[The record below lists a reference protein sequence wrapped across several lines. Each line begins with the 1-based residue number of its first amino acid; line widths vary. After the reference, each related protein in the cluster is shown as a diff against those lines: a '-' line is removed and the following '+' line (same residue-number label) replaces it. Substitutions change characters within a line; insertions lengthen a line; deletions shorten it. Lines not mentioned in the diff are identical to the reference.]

1 MMNEHKKLW
10 NDACRHLQETLS
22 KDIFDK
28 WIAVIQCRK
37 IEQDRAILVVGN
49 DFYQSWLEE
58 HYLPLIKDALALVS
72 GQTYDIELSVDYSLT
87 EPGTQDSSE
96 SVNVKEKVRSI
107 LPHKR
112 SGQDTKTKINLN
124 ENYTFDS
131 FVVGPANQFAH
142 AAAMASAQSPS
153 RAYNPLFIYGGVGLG
168 KTHLMQAIGNYIH
181 SKKSRAKVCYTT
193 SESFLNEY
201 IEALQTN
208 SLAQFRKKYRTVDA
222 LLIDDI
228 HFLAGKDR
236 LQEEFFHTFNA
247 IFENHKQ
254 IVMTSDRPAGELEG
268 LAPRLVS
275 RFEWGLVVE
284 MESPDV
290 ETRVAI
296 LRKKSEQLNLSI
308 DQSLLFYIA
317 ERISSNIR
325 RLEGALIRV
334 ASYVSLT
341 GQSMDMGKLEYLL
354 RDTLD
359 QEQKH
364 AISIEAIQK
373 TVAEHFDLRVG
384 DLLGRKRTQAIAWPR
399 QVAMYLS
406 RELTNQSFPT
416 IGDSFGRNHATVVH
430 ACKAV
435 EKEQTSDLKL
445 RQTLSLLR
453 QRVGQQAQV
462 AG

>member
-1 MMNEHKKLW
+1 MAQNNITLW
-10 NDACRHLQETLS
+10 DDACRHLKETLP

-28 WIAVIQCRK
+28 WIAVIQCRDLQEDK
-37 IEQDRAILVVGN
+37 AILVVGN

-58 HYLPLIKDALALVS
+58 HYLPLIKNALAVVS
-72 GQTYDIELSVDYSLT
+72 GRTFELELMVDYSLAT
-87 EPGTQDSSE
+87 EPQEEIE
-96 SVNVKEKVRSI
+96 STKEKVRSI
-107 LPHKR
+107 LSPKR
-112 SGQDTKTKINLN
+112 APETKTNLN
-124 ENYTFDS
+124 KNYTFDS
-131 FVVGPANQFAH
+131 FVVGPSNQFAH
-142 AAAMASAQSPS
+142 AASMASAQSPS

-168 KTHLMQAIGNYIH
+168 KTHLMQAIGSFILT
-181 SKKSRAKVCYTT
+181 KKSKGKVCYTT
-193 SESFLNEY
+193 SEAFLNEY

-208 SLAQFRKKYRTVDA
+208 SLAKFRKKYRTVDA

-284 MESPDV
+284 LESPDV

-296 LRKKSEQLNLSI
+296 LRKKCEQLNLSI
-308 DQSLLFYIA
+308 DPSLLFYIA

-341 GQSMDMGKLEYLL
+341 GQQMDLAKLEYLL

-359 QEQKH
+359 QEKKH
-364 AISIEAIQK
+364 AISIESIQK

-384 DLLGRKRTQAIAWPR
+384 DLVGPKRPKNIAWPR

-406 RELTNQSFPT
+406 RTMTDNSFPV
-416 IGDSFGRNHATVVH
+416 IGNAFSRNHATVVH
-430 ACKAV
+430 ACKTV
-435 EKEQTSDLKL
+435 EKEQTEDLKL

-453 QRVGQQAQV
+453 QRVGHQAQTK
-462 AG
+462 

>member
-1 MMNEHKKLW
+1 MHKDKSRVW
-10 NDACRHLQETLS
+10 EEASHHLKTTLP
-22 KDIFDK
+22 KDIFEK
-28 WIAVIQCRK
+28 WIAVIQCRS
-37 IEQDRAILVVGN
+37 IEEDKAVLVVGN

-58 HYLPLIKDALALVS
+58 HYIPLIKQALAVVS
-72 GQTYDIELSVDYSLT
+72 GRELEIDLTVDYSLLT
-87 EPGTQDSSE
+87 ESIEED
-96 SVNVKEKVRSI
+96 VKKEKPRSF
-107 LPHKR
+107 PSKR
-112 SGQDTKTKINLN
+112 SKEPRTNLN
-124 ENYTFDS
+124 QHYTFDS

-153 RAYNPLFIYGGVGLG
+153 RAYNPLFIYGEVGLG
-168 KTHLMQAIGNYIH
+168 KTHLMQAIGSFIL
-181 SKKSRAKVCYTT
+181 SKKTRGKICYTT
-193 SESFLNEY
+193 SEAFLNEY
-201 IEALQTN
+201 IESLQTN
-208 SLAQFRKKYRTVDA
+208 SLTKFRKKYRTVDA

-254 IVMTSDRPAGELEG
+254 IVMTSDRPAGELSG

-284 MESPDV
+284 LESPDM

-296 LRKKSEQLNLSI
+296 LRKKCDLMNLSI
-308 DQSLLFYIA
+308 DPNLLFYIA

-341 GQSMDMGKLEYLL
+341 GKEIDRAKLEYLL

-359 QEQKH
+359 QEKKH
-364 AISIEAIQK
+364 AISVESIQK
-373 TVAEHFDLRVG
+373 IVAEHFDLRVG
-384 DLLGRKRTQAIAWPR
+384 DIVGRKRPKNIAWPR

-406 RELTNQSFPT
+406 RTMTDLSFPV
-416 IGDSFGRNHATVVH
+416 IGSAFGRNHATIVH
-430 ACKAV
+430 ACQSV
-435 EKEQTSDLKL
+435 EKRQTEDLKL

-453 QRVGQQAQV
+453 QRVGHSAQKP
-462 AG
+462 GQTL

>member
-1 MMNEHKKLW
+1 
-10 NDACRHLQETLS
+10 
-22 KDIFDK
+22 
-28 WIAVIQCRK
+28 
-37 IEQDRAILVVGN
+37 VGN

-58 HYLPLIKDALALVS
+58 HYLPLIKNALAVVS
-72 GQTYDIELSVDYSLT
+72 GRTFELELTVDYNL
-87 EPGTQDSSE
+87 SSE
-96 SVNVKEKVRSI
+96 SAVQEPESARERVRSI
-107 LPHKR
+107 LNPKR
-112 SGQDTKTKINLN
+112 TPEVKTNLN
-124 ENYTFDS
+124 KNYTFDS
-131 FVVGPANQFAH
+131 FVVGPSNQFAH
-142 AAAMASAQSPS
+142 AASMASAQSPS

-168 KTHLMQAIGNYIH
+168 KTHLMQAIGNFIL
-181 SKKSRAKVCYTT
+181 SKKERGKICYTT
-193 SESFLNEY
+193 SEAFLNEY

-208 SLAQFRKKYRTVDA
+208 SLAKFRKKYRTVDA

-228 HFLAGKDR
+228 HFLAKKDR

-284 MESPDV
+284 LENPDV

-296 LRKKSEQLNLSI
+296 LRKKCEQLELSI
-308 DQSLLFYIA
+308 DSEIIFYIA
-317 ERISSNIR
+317 DRISSNIR

-341 GQSMDMGKLEYLL
+341 GQKVDHAKLEYLL

-359 QEQKH
+359 QEKKF
-364 AISIEAIQK
+364 AISIESVQK
-373 TVAEHFDLRVG
+373 TVADHFDLRVG
-384 DLLGRKRTQAIAWPR
+384 DLIGPKRPKNIAWPR

-406 RELTNQSFPT
+406 RTMTDQSFPV
-416 IGDSFGRNHATVVH
+416 IGSAFSRNHATVVH

-435 EKEQTSDLKL
+435 EKEKSKDITL
-445 RQTLSLLR
+445 RQTLSLLQ
-453 QRVGQQAQV
+453 QRIGQHAQDADRSV
-462 AG
+462 L

>member
-1 MMNEHKKLW
+1 MPEEKKSLW
-10 NDACRHLQETLS
+10 NDACRHLKETLP
-22 KDIFDK
+22 KDIFEK
-28 WIAVIQCRK
+28 WISVIYCKTISEDKAV
-37 IEQDRAILVVGN
+37 LVVGN
-49 DFYQSWLEE
+49 DFYQDWLEE
-58 HYLPLIKDALALVS
+58 HYLPLIKKAMAIVS
-72 GQTYDIELSVDYSLT
+72 GQTYDIELTVDYSLAAET
-87 EPGTQDSSE
+87 VDVEPP
-96 SVNVKEKVRSI
+96 KEKVRS
-107 LPHKR
+107 LR
-112 SGQDTKTKINLN
+112 SQKKSSSETKINLN
-124 ENYTFDS
+124 QNYTFDS

-153 RAYNPLFIYGGVGLG
+153 RAYNPLFIYGVVGLG
-168 KTHLMQAIGNYIH
+168 KTHLMQAIGSFIL
-181 SKKSRAKVCYTT
+181 SKKARGKVCYTT
-193 SESFLNEY
+193 SEAFLNEY

-208 SLAQFRKKYRTVDA
+208 SLTRFRKKYRTVDA

-284 MESPDV
+284 LESPDV

-296 LRKKSEQLNLSI
+296 LRKKCERDNIQI
-308 DQSLLFYIA
+308 DPSLLFYIA
-317 ERISSNIR
+317 ERISSNVR

-341 GQSMDMGKLEYLL
+341 GQSVDMGKLEYLL

-359 QEQKH
+359 QEKKH
-364 AISIEAIQK
+364 AVSIESIQK
-373 TVAEHFDLRVG
+373 TVAEHYDLRVG
-384 DLLGRKRTQAIAWPR
+384 DLLGRKRTASIAFPR

-406 RELTNQSFPT
+406 REMTPQSFPT

-430 ACKAV
+430 ACKTV
-435 EKEQTSDLKL
+435 EKEQTQDLKL

-453 QRVGQQAQV
+453 QRVGHQAAEKSFV
-462 AG
+462 

>member
-1 MMNEHKKLW
+1 MRQDKQPLW
-10 NDACRHLQETLS
+10 EEACRHLADTLP
-22 KDIFDK
+22 KDIFEK
-28 WIAVIQCRK
+28 WIGVIQCRT
-37 IEQDRAILVVGN
+37 IEESRVILVVGN

-58 HYLPLIKDALALVS
+58 HYLPLIQKALAAVS
-72 GQTYDIELSVDYSLT
+72 GREMQIELTVDYSLT
-87 EPGTQDSSE
+87 GEPE
-96 SVNVKEKVRSI
+96 EEKKVPRRTSA
-107 LPHKR
+107 PARKPAE
-112 SGQDTKTKINLN
+112 TNLN
-124 ENYTFDS
+124 QNYTFDS
-131 FVVGPANQFAH
+131 FVVGPSNQFAH

-153 RAYNPLFIYGGVGLG
+153 RAYNPLFIYGDVGLG
-168 KTHLMQAIGNYIH
+168 KTHLMQAIGNFIH
-181 SKKSRAKVCYTT
+181 SKSVRGKVCYTT
-193 SESFLNEY
+193 CESFVNEY

-208 SLAQFRKKYRTVDA
+208 SLAKFRKKYRTTDA

-228 HFLAGKDR
+228 HFLAGKER
-236 LQEEFFHTFNA
+236 MQEEFFHTFNA

-254 IVMTSDRPAGELEG
+254 IVMTSDRPAGELAG

-296 LRKKSEQLNLSI
+296 LRKKSDQLNLSI
-308 DQSLLFYIA
+308 DPGLLFYIA

-341 GQSMDMGKLEYLL
+341 GQQLDRSKLEYLL

-364 AISIEAIQK
+364 AISIESIQK
-373 TVAEHFDLRVG
+373 TVAEHYDIRLG
-384 DLLGRKRTQAIAWPR
+384 DLVGPKRPKNIAWPR
-399 QVAMYLS
+399 QVAMYLA
-406 RELTNQSFPT
+406 RTMTNQSFPV
-416 IGDSFGRNHATVVH
+416 IGDSFGRNHATIVH
-430 ACKAV
+430 ACQLV
-435 EKEQTSDLKL
+435 EKRQTEDIKL
-445 RQTLSLLR
+445 RQTLALLR
-453 QRVGQQAQV
+453 QRVGHGAQK

>member
-1 MMNEHKKLW
+1 MGQDNIKLW
-10 NDACRHLQETLS
+10 DGACRHLKETLP

-28 WIAVIQCRK
+28 WIAVIQCREIK
-37 IEQDRAILVVGN
+37 ENQAILVVGN

-58 HYLPLIKDALALVS
+58 HYLPLIKNALAVVS
-72 GQTYDIELSVDYSLT
+72 GRSFELKLMVDYSLLA
-87 EPGTQDSSE
+87 EPQEEAE
-96 SVNVKEKVRSI
+96 SAKEKVRSI
-107 LPHKR
+107 LTSKR
-112 SGQDTKTKINLN
+112 APETKTNLN
-124 ENYTFDS
+124 KNYTFDS
-131 FVVGPANQFAH
+131 FVVGPSNQFAH
-142 AAAMASAQSPS
+142 AASMASAQSPS
-153 RAYNPLFIYGGVGLG
+153 RPYNPLFIYGGVGLG
-168 KTHLMQAIGNYIH
+168 KTHLMQAIGQFILT
-181 SKKSRAKVCYTT
+181 KKTRGKVCYTT
-193 SESFLNEY
+193 SEAFLNEY

-208 SLAQFRKKYRTVDA
+208 SLAKFRRKYRTVDA

-254 IVMTSDRPAGELEG
+254 IVMTSDRPAGELNG

-284 MESPDV
+284 LESPDV

-296 LRKKSEQLNLSI
+296 LRKKCEQLDLSI
-308 DQSLLFYIA
+308 DQGLLFYIA

-341 GQSMDMGKLEYLL
+341 GQQMDQAKLEYLL

-359 QEQKH
+359 QEKKH
-364 AISIEAIQK
+364 AISIESIQK

-384 DLLGRKRTQAIAWPR
+384 DLVGPRRPKNIAWPR

-406 RELTNQSFPT
+406 RTMTDNSFPV
-416 IGDSFGRNHATVVH
+416 IGNAFSRNHATVVH
-430 ACKAV
+430 ACKTV
-435 EKEQTSDLKL
+435 EREQAEDLKL

-453 QRVGQQAQV
+453 QRVGHLAQAK
-462 AG
+462 

>member
-1 MMNEHKKLW
+1 MHKEDKKLW
-10 NDACRHLQETLS
+10 NDACRHLQDTLP

-28 WIAVIQCRK
+28 WIAVIQCKEISDERV
-37 IEQDRAILVVGN
+37 ILVVGN

-58 HYLPLIKDALALVS
+58 HYLPLVRKALSVVS
-72 GQTYDIELSVDYSLT
+72 GRTFELELTVDYNLGSGSME
-87 EPGTQDSSE
+87 EPETP
-96 SVNVKEKVRSI
+96 KEKVRSI
-107 LPHKR
+107 LGHKR
-112 SGQDTKTKINLN
+112 TPEATSNLN
-124 ENYTFDS
+124 KNYTFDS
-131 FVVGPANQFAH
+131 FVVGPSNQFAH
-142 AAAMASAQSPS
+142 AASMASAQSPS

-168 KTHLMQAIGNYIH
+168 KTHLMQAIGNYIFT
-181 SKKSRAKVCYTT
+181 KKSRGKICYTT
-193 SESFLNEY
+193 SEAFLNEY

-208 SLAQFRKKYRTVDA
+208 SLAKFRKKYRTVDA

-284 MESPDV
+284 LESPDV

-296 LRKKSEQLNLSI
+296 LRKKCEQLDLSI
-308 DQSLLFYIA
+308 NQDLLFYIA

-341 GQSMDMGKLEYLL
+341 GQNIDRAKLEYLL

-359 QEQKH
+359 QEQKL
-364 AISIEAIQK
+364 AINIETIQK
-373 TVAEHFDLRVG
+373 AVAEHFDLRVG
-384 DLLGRKRTQAIAWPR
+384 DLVGPKRPKNIAWPR

-406 RELTNQSFPT
+406 RTMTDNSFPV
-416 IGDSFGRNHATVVH
+416 IGEAFSRNHATVVH

-435 EKEQTSDLKL
+435 EKEQSQDVKL

-453 QRVGQQAQV
+453 QRVGHQSQV
-462 AG
+462 IK

>member
-1 MMNEHKKLW
+1 MQEENKKLW
-10 NDACRHLQETLS
+10 CDACRHLKETLP
-22 KDIFDK
+22 KDIFQK
-28 WIAVIQCRK
+28 WIAVIQCRDIDGSK
-37 IEQDRAILVVGN
+37 AILVVGN

-58 HYLPLIKDALALVS
+58 HYLPLIKNALAVVS
-72 GQTYDIELSVDYSLT
+72 GRTFELELTVDYTLASEEAE
-87 EPGTQDSSE
+87 EPETT
-96 SVNVKEKVRSI
+96 KEKVRSI
-107 LPHKR
+107 LTQKR
-112 SGQDTKTKINLN
+112 APEAVTNLN
-124 ENYTFDS
+124 KNYTFDA
-131 FVVGPANQFAH
+131 FVVGPSNQFAH
-142 AAAMASAQSPS
+142 AASMASAQSPS
-153 RAYNPLFIYGGVGLG
+153 RAYNPLFIYGEVGLG
-168 KTHLMQAIGNYIH
+168 KTHLMQAIGNFII
-181 SKKSRAKVCYTT
+181 SKKGRCKVCYTT
-193 SESFLNEY
+193 SEAFLNEY
-201 IEALQTN
+201 IESLQNN
-208 SLAQFRKKYRTVDA
+208 SLTKFRKKYRTVDA

-254 IVMTSDRPAGELEG
+254 IVMTSDRPAGELAG

-284 MESPDV
+284 LESPDV

-296 LRKKSEQLNLSI
+296 LRKKCVQLNLSI

-317 ERISSNIR
+317 ERISSNVR

-341 GQSMDMGKLEYLL
+341 GKHMDQAKLEHLL

-364 AISIEAIQK
+364 AVSIESIQK
-373 TVAEHFDLRVG
+373 TVADHFDLRVG
-384 DLLGRKRTQAIAWPR
+384 DLVGPKRPKNIAWPR

-406 RELTNQSFPT
+406 RTMTNQSFPV
-416 IGDSFGRNHATVVH
+416 IGNAFSRNHATVVH
-430 ACKAV
+430 ACKMI
-435 EKEQTSDLKL
+435 EKEQTADLKL

-453 QRVGQQAQV
+453 QRVGHQAQSSNKSFQ
-462 AG
+462 

>member
-1 MMNEHKKLW
+1 MCKDKELIWDK
-10 NDACRHLQETLS
+10 ACRHLQDTLP
-22 KDIFDK
+22 KDIFEK
-28 WIAVIQCRK
+28 WIAVIQCRS
-37 IEQDRAILVVGN
+37 IEESHVVLVVGN

-58 HYLPLIKDALALVS
+58 HYLPLIQKALSAVS
-72 GQTYDIELSVDYSLT
+72 GREMVITLTVDYSLAG
-87 EPGTQDSSE
+87 EPQDE
-96 SVNVKEKVRSI
+96 KKERPRSI
-107 LPHKR
+107 LPSRKPAE
-112 SGQDTKTKINLN
+112 TNLN
-124 ENYTFDS
+124 KNYTFDS
-131 FVVGPANQFAH
+131 FVVGPSNQFAH

-153 RAYNPLFIYGGVGLG
+153 RAYNPLFVYGEVGLG

-181 SKKSRAKVCYTT
+181 SKNLRGKVCYTT
-193 SESFLNEY
+193 CESFVNEY

-208 SLAQFRKKYRTVDA
+208 SLAKFRKKYRTADA

-236 LQEEFFHTFNA
+236 MQEEFFHTFNA

-254 IVMTSDRPAGELEG
+254 IVMTSDRPAGELAG

-284 MESPDV
+284 LESPDM

-308 DQSLLFYIA
+308 DPSLLFYIA

-341 GQSMDMGKLEYLL
+341 GQTLDRSKLEYLL

-359 QEQKH
+359 QEQKN
-364 AISIEAIQK
+364 AISIESIQK
-373 TVAEHFDLRVG
+373 TVAEHYDIRVG
-384 DLLGRKRTQAIAWPR
+384 DLVGPKRPQNIAWPR

-406 RELTNQSFPT
+406 RTMTNQSFPV
-416 IGDSFGRNHATVVH
+416 IGESFGRNHATIVH
-430 ACKAV
+430 ACQLV
-435 EKEQTSDLKL
+435 EKRQTEDIKL

-453 QRVGQQAQV
+453 QRVSHSAQKAV
-462 AG
+462 

>member
-1 MMNEHKKLW
+1 MGQDNITLW
-10 NDACRHLQETLS
+10 DDACRHLKETLP

-28 WIAVIQCRK
+28 WIAVIQCRE
-37 IEQDRAILVVGN
+37 IQENQATLVVGN
-49 DFYQSWLEE
+49 DFYQDWLEE
-58 HYLPLIKDALALVS
+58 HYLPLIKNALAAVS
-72 GQTYDIELSVDYSLT
+72 GRAFELELTVDYSLAA
-87 EPGTQDSSE
+87 EPHEEVETA
-96 SVNVKEKVRSI
+96 KEKVRSI
-107 LPHKR
+107 LTQKR
-112 SGQDTKTKINLN
+112 APETKSNLN
-124 ENYTFDS
+124 KNYTFDS
-131 FVVGPANQFAH
+131 FVVGPSNQFAH
-142 AAAMASAQSPS
+142 AASMASAQSPS

-168 KTHLMQAIGNYIH
+168 KTHLMQAIGNFILT
-181 SKKSRAKVCYTT
+181 KKSRGKICYTT
-193 SESFLNEY
+193 SEAFLNEY

-208 SLAQFRKKYRTVDA
+208 SLAKFRKKYRTVDA

-284 MESPDV
+284 LESPDV

-296 LRKKSEQLNLSI
+296 LRKKCEQLNLSI
-308 DQSLLFYIA
+308 DQGLLFYIA

-341 GQSMDMGKLEYLL
+341 GQKMDQAKLEYLL

-359 QEQKH
+359 QEKKH
-364 AISIEAIQK
+364 AISIESIQK

-384 DLLGRKRTQAIAWPR
+384 DLVGPKRPKNIAWPR

-406 RELTNQSFPT
+406 RTMTDNSFPV
-416 IGDSFGRNHATVVH
+416 IGNAFSRNHATVVH

-435 EKEQTSDLKL
+435 EKEQTEDLKL

-453 QRVGQQAQV
+453 QRVGHQAQTNDKSF
-462 AG
+462 

>member
-1 MMNEHKKLW
+1 MMMDEERKLW
-10 NDACRHLQETLS
+10 NDACQHLKQTLS
-22 KDIFDK
+22 RDIFEK

-37 IEQDRAILVVGN
+37 IENHQVVLVVGN

-72 GQTYDIELSVDYSLT
+72 GQTYDIELTVDYNL
-87 EPGTQDSSE
+87 SSE
-96 SVNVKEKVRSI
+96 AEADSTETVKEKVRSI
-107 LPHKR
+107 LPQKR
-112 SGQDTKTKINLN
+112 GPQENKTNLN
-124 ENYTFDS
+124 INYTFDS
-131 FVVGPANQFAH
+131 FVVGPSNQFAH

-168 KTHLMQAIGNYIH
+168 KTHLMQALGNFML
-181 SKKSRAKVCYTT
+181 SKKSRGKVCYTT
-193 SESFLNEY
+193 SEAFLNEY

-208 SLAQFRKKYRTVDA
+208 SLAKFRKKYRTVDA

-296 LRKKSEQLNLSI
+296 LRKKSEQLKLSI
-308 DQSLLFYIA
+308 DPDLLFYIA

-334 ASYVSLT
+334 ASYISLT
-341 GQSMDMGKLEYLL
+341 GQSMDMAKMEFLL

-359 QEQKH
+359 QEKKH
-364 AISIEAIQK
+364 AVSVESIQK

-384 DLLGRKRTQAIAWPR
+384 DLLGRKRTQNIVWPR

-406 RELTNQSFPT
+406 RDMTSQSFPS
-416 IGDSFGRNHATVVH
+416 IGNSFGRNHATVVH
-430 ACKAV
+430 ACKTV
-435 EKEQTSDLKL
+435 EKEQTLDLKL

-453 QRVGQQAQV
+453 QRVGNQV
-462 AG
+462 SQSL

>member
-1 MMNEHKKLW
+1 MRKDKDTLW
-10 NDACRHLQETLS
+10 EEACRHLEETLP
-22 KDIFDK
+22 KDIFEK
-28 WIAVIQCRK
+28 WIAVIQCRS
-37 IEQDRAILVVGN
+37 IEEGKVVLVVGN
-49 DFYQSWLEE
+49 DFYQSWLVE
-58 HYLPLIKDALALVS
+58 HYLPLIRKALTAVS
-72 GQTYDIELSVDYSLT
+72 GNELQIDLTVDYSLI
-87 EPGTQDSSE
+87 SE
-96 SVNVKEKVRSI
+96 QPEEKPEKRHSI
-107 LPHKR
+107 LSSRKPAE
-112 SGQDTKTKINLN
+112 TNLN
-124 ENYTFDS
+124 KNYTFDS
-131 FVVGPANQFAH
+131 FVVGPSNQFAH
-142 AAAMASAQSPS
+142 AASMASAQSPS
-153 RAYNPLFIYGGVGLG
+153 RAYNPLFIYGDVGLG
-168 KTHLMQAIGNYIH
+168 KTHLMQAIGNFIH
-181 SKKSRAKVCYTT
+181 SKNSRGKVCYTT
-193 SESFLNEY
+193 CESFVNEY

-208 SLAQFRKKYRTVDA
+208 SLAKFRKKYRTTDA

-236 LQEEFFHTFNA
+236 MQEEFFHTFNA

-254 IVMTSDRPAGELEG
+254 IVMTSDRPAGELAG

-284 MESPDV
+284 LESPDV

-296 LRKKSEQLNLSI
+296 LRKKCEQLNLSI
-308 DQSLLFYIA
+308 EQSLLFYIA

-341 GQSMDMGKLEYLL
+341 GQAMDRSKLEYLL

-364 AISIEAIQK
+364 AVSIEGIQK
-373 TVAEHFDLRVG
+373 LVAEHYDIRLG
-384 DLLGRKRTQAIAWPR
+384 DLVGPKRPQNIAWPR

-406 RELTNQSFPT
+406 RTMTNQSFPV
-416 IGDSFGRNHATVVH
+416 IGNAFGRNHATIVH
-430 ACKAV
+430 ACQLV
-435 EKEQTSDLKL
+435 ERRQTEDLKL

-453 QRVGQQAQV
+453 QRVSHSTQK